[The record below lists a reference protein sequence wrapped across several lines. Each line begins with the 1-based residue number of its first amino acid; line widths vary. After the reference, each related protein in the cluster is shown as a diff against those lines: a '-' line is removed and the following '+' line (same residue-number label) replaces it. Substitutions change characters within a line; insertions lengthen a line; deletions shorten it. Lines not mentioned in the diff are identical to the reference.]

1 MQSTLVRVGLL
12 AGLITPS
19 AWAGDSTYSSLVPS
33 VVCVRDDVRVRTPP
47 RFFLHV
53 VDVQGQALDG
63 AAVTLSSNKR
73 THEGK
78 TDLEGR
84 WLLPAL
90 EPGKYT
96 LTVALLGFR
105 EARVLGVVAER
116 GCINALLVPLELVD
130 VTN

>member
-1 MQSTLVRVGLL
+1 MTSRTL
-12 AGLITPS
+12 
-19 AWAGDSTYSSLVPS
+19 
-33 VVCVRDDVRVRTPP
+33 RVRTPP

-53 VDVQGQALDG
+53 VDVNGQALDG
-63 AAVTLSSNKR
+63 AAITLSSKKR

-84 WLLPAL
+84 WLLRAF
-90 EPGKYT
+90 EPGKYS

-105 EARVLGVVAER
+105 EARVPGVVAER